1 MYDEWFEVLF
11 EIKYAHQIINVIK
24 SFIYCRCI
32 YNLWFNKVI
41 INFFYYKKIGNNR
54 KPKILKKIF

>member
-24 SFIYCRCI
+24 SFY
-32 YNLWFNKVI
+32 
-41 INFFYYKKIGNNR
+41 
-54 KPKILKKIF
+54 ILQVYI